1 VGLERIFGVKA
12 SLVFV
17 LPDGAQKELTLK
29 KSRFVL
35 GRQEGVQIRLNSASI
50 SRQHCE
56 FVVDDAG
63 ITIKDLGSSNGTYV
77 NKRRI
82 TQTVL
87 AAGDLVSVGNH
98 VLVVRM
104 DGSPTAI
111 SSTDSLQRGLVAPGG
126 ASPSS
131 LGSGGVAVAKP
142 KGPAPAKR
150 PVADDDLLADV
161 KGPDG
166 PGGDADKDSSSEW
179 DFDFLDGKDKDMPKL

>member
-1 VGLERIFGVKA
+1 VGRERIFGVKA

-17 LPDGAQKELTLK
+17 LPDGAQKELALK

-63 ITIKDLGSSNGTYV
+63 IAIKDLGSSNGTYV

-98 VLVVRM
+98 VLVVRI

-111 SSTDSLQRGLVAPGG
+111 NSTDSLQRGLVSPAG

-142 KGPAPAKR
+142 KGSPAKR

-161 KGPDG
+161 KGVEG
-166 PGGDADKDSSSEW
+166 PGGAADKDSSSEW